1 MPNCD
6 HDDVKA
12 IVDTDLG
19 DTEIDALVV
28 LADQEITDRGI
39 VGSSSALQQISM
51 LLTAE
56 MVASRMPMTEKS
68 IGEGRSLRG
77 PEHYRKMAER
87 RIASLANEIPFVAW
101 NETIE

>member
-39 VGSSSALQQISM
+39 TGSASALQQISM
-51 LLTAE
+51 FLTAE
-56 MVASRMPMTEKS
+56 MVASRMPMAERS
-68 IGEGRSLRG
+68 IGENRGLRG
-77 PEHYRKMAER
+77 PEYYRSLAER
-87 RIASLANEIPFVAW
+87 RIASLNDPPFIAYNESV
-101 NETIE
+101 E